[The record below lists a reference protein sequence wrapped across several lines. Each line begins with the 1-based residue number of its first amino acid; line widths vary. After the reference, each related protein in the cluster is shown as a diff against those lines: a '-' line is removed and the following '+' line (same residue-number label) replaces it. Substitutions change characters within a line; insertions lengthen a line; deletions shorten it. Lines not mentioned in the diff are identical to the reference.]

1 MHMILESKLS
11 GISWGSSKGLFKPL
25 ILSQGLKLISESKI
39 QALLNDLIEVQNK
52 NYTLIRKFEK

>member
-1 MHMILESKLS
+1 MILERKLS

-39 QALLNDLIEVQNK
+39 QALLNDLMEVQNK